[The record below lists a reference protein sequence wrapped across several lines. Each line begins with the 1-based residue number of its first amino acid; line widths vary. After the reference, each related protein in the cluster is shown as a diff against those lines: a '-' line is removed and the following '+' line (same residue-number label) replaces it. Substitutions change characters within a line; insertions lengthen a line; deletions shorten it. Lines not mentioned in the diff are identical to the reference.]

1 VSTLYYAPTYFSP
14 YYFTPLAASQGA
26 GPGNPPP
33 TVYNDRTAYE
43 AILALL
49 KATQA
54 FDCVL
59 FACSPDR
66 QALGPS
72 GASLASLMP
81 SGWEEFDEVDPT
93 AILRRVSF
101 SLILLTRDSDPLLR
115 FELLNRLEAIV
126 HDALEG
132 SNLGGGCLP
141 ALTRLWRGRYDQQSL
156 HPEQSVRLDGE
167 FTYILGSTVL
177 PATS

>member
-1 VSTLYYAPTYFSP
+1 MLYFAPTYFSP
-14 YYFTPLAASQGA
+14 YYFAPLAASQVV
-26 GPGNPPP
+26 GPGNPTPAF
-33 TVYNDRTAYE
+33 YSDRDAYE

-59 FACSPDR
+59 FARSLDR

-72 GASLASLMP
+72 GMSLASLMP

-101 SLILLTRDSDPLLR
+101 SLVLLTRDSDPLVR
-115 FELLNRLEAIV
+115 FELLNRLEAIA

-167 FTYILGSTVL
+167 FTYILGSTVP